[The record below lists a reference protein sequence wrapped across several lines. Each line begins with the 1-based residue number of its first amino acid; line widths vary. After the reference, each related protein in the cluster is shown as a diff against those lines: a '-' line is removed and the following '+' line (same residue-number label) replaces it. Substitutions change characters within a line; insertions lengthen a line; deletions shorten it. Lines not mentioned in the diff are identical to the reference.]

1 MAVGLRGS
9 LSSPGTSAS
18 PHVSPGSCDE
28 AGPLE
33 VVILEILSS
42 LPYCTTD
49 GVETGLDGIQN
60 QLSPPSLGQTLWERL
75 NLLSATNN
83 ELIKS
88 SESN

>member
-33 VVILEILSS
+33 VVVLEVLSS
-42 LPYCTTD
+42 LPYCPTD
-49 GVETGLDGIQN
+49 GVETWTGW
-60 QLSPPSLGQTLWERL
+60 SPKLAFSSFLRSDIVGEAQ
-75 NLLSATNN
+75 SAWCY
-83 ELIKS
+83 
-88 SESN
+88 